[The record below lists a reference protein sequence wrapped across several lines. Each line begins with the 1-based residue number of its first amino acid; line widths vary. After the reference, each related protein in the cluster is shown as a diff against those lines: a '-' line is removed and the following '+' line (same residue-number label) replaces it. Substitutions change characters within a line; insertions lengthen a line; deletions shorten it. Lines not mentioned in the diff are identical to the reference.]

1 MKRLN
6 SQHSTF
12 SLDGQ
17 TVSKTKKKPKSEIV
31 EESDGN
37 KKGHNS
43 KFVNSEKKEEN
54 LLDLFDEK
62 SPNMQLL
69 EKEYSALERNNVIIM
84 FLGLYFGAIY
94 FQHHSLI
101 IDQVNR

>member
-17 TVSKTKKKPKSEIV
+17 TISKTKKKPKSEIV
-31 EESDGN
+31 DESDGISN

-43 KFVNSEKKEEN
+43 KFVNFEKKDEY
-54 LLDLFDEK
+54 LLDLFDEQ
-62 SPNMQLL
+62 SPHIKPTYIKFGQINQQIDKLKQ
-69 EKEYSALERNNVIIM
+69 EKVIIT
-84 FLGLYFGAIY
+84 F
-94 FQHHSLI
+94 
-101 IDQVNR
+101 